1 MMKAIHLWHSGTA
14 ILQMFIQPARDL
26 AADYPLIL
34 GALGHATILTS
45 MSYTLDAMSGLC
57 RLDTATVLD
66 PYGTEGGERFV
77 SAYEWASVNFA
88 AEPRTEAF

>member
-1 MMKAIHLWHSGTA
+1 M
-14 ILQMFIQPARDL
+14 
-26 AADYPLIL
+26 
-34 GALGHATILTS
+34 TILTS

-66 PYGTEGGERFV
+66 PYWKGRERFV

-88 AEPRTEAF
+88 ARIRTEAFLILNNL